1 MDLKG
6 KNKIGA
12 ARKKIILNFFFP
24 IEIFFVFFLRFLNI
38 VYLDWI
44 HRGTLILQ
52 EKIAKFELGH
62 QKKVLD
68 ECSSTLEFFLVKF
81 VHISIFVK

>member
-1 MDLKG
+1 MRQLE
-6 KNKIGA
+6 
-12 ARKKIILNFFFP
+12 KKLFLTFVLVEIL
-24 IEIFFVFFLRFLNI
+24 
-38 VYLDWI
+38 
-44 HRGTLILQ
+44 H

-81 VHISIFVK
+81 VHVSIWVR